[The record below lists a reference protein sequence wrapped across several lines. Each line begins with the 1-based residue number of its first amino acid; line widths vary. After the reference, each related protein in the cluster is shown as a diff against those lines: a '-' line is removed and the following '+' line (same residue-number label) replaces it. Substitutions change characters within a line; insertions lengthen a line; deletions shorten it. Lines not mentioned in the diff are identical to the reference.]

1 MFEFFICKLKVLA
14 LEMIQYGDTCVL
26 NTANQREIVITVKG
40 STGHDAFMILGAVT
54 SKHLV
59 KKKNHDTESARI

>member
-1 MFEFFICKLKVLA
+1 
-14 LEMIQYGDTCVL
+14 MIQYGDTCVL